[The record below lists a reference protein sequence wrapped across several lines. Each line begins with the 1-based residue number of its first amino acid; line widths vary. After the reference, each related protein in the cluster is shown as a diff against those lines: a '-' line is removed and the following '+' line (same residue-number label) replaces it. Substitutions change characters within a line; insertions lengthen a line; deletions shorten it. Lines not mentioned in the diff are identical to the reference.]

1 MTEDRFSPRVAR
13 IRPSPS
19 AMTSKRARELIAAGV
34 DVIDLS
40 PGDPDFATSAHV
52 LAAAASA
59 MERGETH
66 YTAPDGTHEV
76 KRAVQTKFERD
87 NGLRFALDE
96 IIVGAGGKPL
106 IYNALA
112 ATLAPG
118 DEVVIPAPYWVSF
131 PDMVLLNDGVPRI
144 IGCAA
149 EEGFKLAP
157 HALDAAIGPRTRW
170 LVLNSPNNPSGAV
183 YREAELEAIA
193 AVLARHERVWI
204 LCDEVYERIVFE
216 DHDAPSLAK
225 VAPALRPRI
234 LIVNSVSK
242 SYAMTGWRIGYAAGS
257 RELIKR
263 MAAIQSQTASGPCSI
278 SQAAA
283 TAALTGPQEEIDE
296 RRAELRQRRDLV
308 VEQLRRIP
316 GLDCHMPEG
325 AIFAFPSCTGLIN
338 SKAPDGRLIAN
349 DADLALYLLD
359 TARVAVVPGAA
370 YGLSPYF
377 RLDLGHA
384 PARLAEA
391 CARLDAACRALA
403 RPSGCGG

>member
-1 MTEDRFSPRVAR
+1 
-13 IRPSPS
+13 
-19 AMTSKRARELIAAGV
+19 MTSKRARELIAAGV

-183 YREAELEAIA
+183 YREAEPRSDCGRARA
-193 AVLARHERVWI
+193 AR
-204 LCDEVYERIVFE
+204 
-216 DHDAPSLAK
+216 
-225 VAPALRPRI
+225 
-234 LIVNSVSK
+234 
-242 SYAMTGWRIGYAAGS
+242 
-257 RELIKR
+257 
-263 MAAIQSQTASGPCSI
+263 
-278 SQAAA
+278 
-283 TAALTGPQEEIDE
+283 
-296 RRAELRQRRDLV
+296 
-308 VEQLRRIP
+308 
-316 GLDCHMPEG
+316 
-325 AIFAFPSCTGLIN
+325 
-338 SKAPDGRLIAN
+338 
-349 DADLALYLLD
+349 
-359 TARVAVVPGAA
+359 
-370 YGLSPYF
+370 
-377 RLDLGHA
+377 
-384 PARLAEA
+384 
-391 CARLDAACRALA
+391 ARLD
-403 RPSGCGG
+403 SM